1 MILDLNTAKKTVELL
16 LQINAIKLNP
26 KNPFTWA
33 SGWKSPI
40 YCDNRVILSHPKIRV
55 FIRKQISKQINELYG
70 KPEIIAGVATGAIGI
85 GMLVADLMNLPFIYV
100 RPNSKKHGRK
110 NQIEGSFEKGQT
122 VVVIEDLI
130 STGNSSLVAVD
141 ALREA
146 ELKVKGMISI
156 FTYGFPI
163 SYENF
168 KKRNVELHTLSSY
181 DILLEQ
187 ALSTDYINEKDFKIL
202 SKWRKNPQDW
212 ESKI

>member
-1 MILDLNTAKKTVELL
+1 MILDYNTAKKTAELL

-40 YCDNRVILSHPKIRV
+40 YCDNRIILSYPHIRV
-55 FIRKQISKQINELYG
+55 YVREQISKQINELYG
-70 KPEIIAGVATGAIGI
+70 KPDLIAGVATGAIGI
-85 GMLVADLMNLPFIYV
+85 GMLVADIMNLPFIYV

-110 NQIEGSFEKGQT
+110 NQIEGYFSEGQN

-130 STGNSSLVAVD
+130 STGNSSLVAVE

-146 ELKVKGMISI
+146 NLIVKGMISI
-156 FTYGFPI
+156 FTYGFLI

-168 KKRNVELHTLSSY
+168 NNNNVELYTLSSY
-181 DILLEQ
+181 DVLLEQ
-187 ALSTDYINEKDFKIL
+187 ALEIKYINDDEFKVL
-202 SKWRKNPQDW
+202 NEWKQNPSEWQ
-212 ESKI
+212 K

>member
-1 MILDLNTAKKTVELL
+1 MILDYNTAKKTAELL

-40 YCDNRVILSHPKIRV
+40 YCDNRIILSYPHIRV
-55 FIRKQISKQINELYG
+55 YVREQISKQINELYG
-70 KPEIIAGVATGAIGI
+70 KPDLIAGVATGAIGI
-85 GMLVADLMNLPFIYV
+85 GMLVADIMNLPFIYV

-110 NQIEGSFEKGQT
+110 NQIEGYFSESQS

-130 STGNSSLVAVD
+130 STGNSSLVAVE

-146 ELKVKGMISI
+146 NLIVKGMISV

-168 KKRNVELHTLSSY
+168 NSNKVELYTLSSY
-181 DILLEQ
+181 DVLLEQ
-187 ALSTDYINEKDFKIL
+187 ALEIKYINDDEFKVL
-202 SKWRKNPQDW
+202 NEWKQNPSEWQ
-212 ESKI
+212 K

>member
-1 MILDLNTAKKTVELL
+1 MILDYNTAKKTAELL

-40 YCDNRVILSHPKIRV
+40 YCDNRIILSYPHIRV
-55 FIRKQISKQINELYG
+55 YVREQISKQINELYG
-70 KPEIIAGVATGAIGI
+70 KTDLIAGVATGAIGI
-85 GMLVADLMNLPFIYV
+85 GMLVADIMNLPFIYV

-110 NQIEGSFEKGQT
+110 NQIEGYFSEGQN

-130 STGNSSLVAVD
+130 STGNSSLVAVE

-146 ELKVKGMISI
+146 NLIVKGMISI

-168 KKRNVELHTLSSY
+168 NNNNVELYTLSSY
-181 DILLEQ
+181 DVLLEQ
-187 ALSTDYINEKDFKIL
+187 ALEIKYINDDEFKIL
-202 SKWRKNPQDW
+202 NEWKQNPSEWQ
-212 ESKI
+212 K

>member
-55 FIRKQISKQINELYG
+55 FVREQISKQINELYG

-110 NQIEGSFEKGQT
+110 NQIEGSFEKEQN

-168 KKRNVELHTLSSY
+168 KKKNVELHTLSSY

-187 ALSTDYINEKDFKIL
+187 ALSTDYIL
-202 SKWRKNPQDW
+202 SL
-212 ESKI
+212 IHI

>member
-110 NQIEGSFEKGQT
+110 NQIEGSFEKGQN

-168 KKRNVELHTLSSY
+168 KKKNVELHTLSSY